1 MIDKVIF
8 CYKTMSRL
16 NVALIYCQER
26 ITTNISENLRINLRM
41 KYKEIEKQKEAF
53 KILLKHEKTQ

>member
-8 CYKTMSRL
+8 CYKNISRL

-26 ITTNISENLRINLRM
+26 ITTKISENLRINLRM

-53 KILLKHEKTQ
+53 KILLEHEKTQ